1 MFLKREDVTFSNKK
15 WHSDKIRNRDNL
27 KLSALLRF
35 QSKQKVVI
43 VCHGFTGSKEGG
55 GRAVE
60 MADNLADIG
69 FSTLLFDFA
78 GCGESEG
85 YWCDLT
91 LTGQVNDLKSVI
103 EWCKLKGFEDIF
115 LTGRSF
121 GGSTALSCAS
131 GENNNIKAVC
141 TWAAVAKPA
150 ELFNSLLSDKLD
162 GPGEDKIEII
172 DETGAAYQLKK
183 NFFYDLENH
192 DILDHASRIAPGKL
206 LIIHGTDDQTVPV
219 KQARDIYEAA
229 NEPRQLFIVEGADH
243 RFSNHIKPVWD
254 YFFQWLADI

>member
-1 MFLKREDVTFSNKK
+1 
-15 WHSDKIRNRDNL
+15 
-27 KLSALLRF
+27 
-35 QSKQKVVI
+35 
-43 VCHGFTGSKEGG
+43 
-55 GRAVE
+55 
-60 MADNLADIG
+60 MAEILADID

-85 YWCDLT
+85 YWFDLT
-91 LTGQVNDLKSVI
+91 LTGQINDLISVI
-103 EWCKLKGFEDIF
+103 EWCKSKGFEDIF

-121 GGSTALSCAS
+121 GGSTAISCAS
-131 GENNNIKAVC
+131 DNNSIQAVC

-150 ELFNSLLSDKLD
+150 KLFNSLLNEKLD

-172 DETGAAYQLKK
+172 DETGAAYLLKK

-192 DILDHASRIAPGKL
+192 DILDHAARITPRKL

-219 KQARDIYEAA
+219 KQACDIYEAA

-243 RFSNHIKPVWD
+243 RFSDHIKPVWD
-254 YFFQWLADI
+254 HFFKWLVDI